1 VVRRLT
7 FTFFLFT
14 FALIEWARDGG
25 WKETD
30 VMSLTFGLAGLIVG
44 ASFILLATVVLLSRH
59 KKAASGQ
66 LDLIESM
73 AVVETTLKPEGSVLV
88 RGELWRAR
96 SLGGTTVE
104 RGGRVR
110 VVGASGHLLEVEPTR

>member
-1 VVRRLT
+1 
-7 FTFFLFT
+7 
-14 FALIEWARDGG
+14 LIELAQDGG
-25 WKETD
+25 RKETD
-30 VMSLTFGLAGLIVG
+30 AMSLTIGLVALIVG
-44 ASFILLATVVLLSRH
+44 ASIILLATVVLLSRH
-59 KKAASGQ
+59 KKAATAK

-104 RGGRVR
+104 RGGQVR